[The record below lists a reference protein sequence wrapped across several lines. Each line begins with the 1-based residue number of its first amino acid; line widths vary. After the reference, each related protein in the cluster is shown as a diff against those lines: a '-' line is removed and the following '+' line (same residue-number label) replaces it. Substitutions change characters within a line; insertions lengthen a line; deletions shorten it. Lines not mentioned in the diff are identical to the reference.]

1 METKTAVEY
10 IKMVIG
16 STIADGY
23 TKMGANQFLKLIEKV
38 KEMEKEQNIEFLR
51 WFDMQSPI
59 VKAKLT
65 FSELYDKFYL
75 ETYNKQ

>member
-51 WFDMQSPI
+51 WFDMQAPI
-59 VKAKLT
+59 VKSKYT
-65 FSELYDKFYL
+65 FTELYEKFYQ
-75 ETYNKQ
+75 ETYKQD